1 MYNSPMDGAELY
13 EMLTE
18 ELDTEGIQA
27 LPWEELNDRY
37 KIAWGKLARRLDR
50 EQPRQAMLSSYP
62 D

>member
-1 MYNSPMDGAELY
+1 MDGAELY